1 MPGLFFCP
9 HRPMIGEKLE
19 SGGIMKE
26 NKAIALRCRCGAD
39 GSPIRCV
46 GGCEYL
52 CQRLA
57 EKKAEKTQ

>member
-1 MPGLFFCP
+1 
-9 HRPMIGEKLE
+9 MIGEKLE